1 MDLSVFI
8 QEIRN
13 ERDAILDFWTKN
25 SLDLVNGGFIGKLDF
40 SGKKHYSSI
49 KGGVLNARILWTFSS
64 ACMATGNSIY
74 KEIADN
80 AFEYMKKHLI
90 DHVNGG
96 TYWSLDSSGNKLDGR
111 KQIYGLA
118 FAIYGFSEYYK
129 ISKNSEALDLAKKL
143 YFEIEKHSFDHKSN
157 GYFEAFAEDWSELS
171 DMRLS
176 DKDLNATKTMNTHLH
191 ILEAYTNLY
200 AIFPDMQL
208 ADKIENILE
217 IFDKK
222 IIDSTL
228 GQLNLFFDNG
238 WKSLSQRYSFGH
250 DIEASWLLLDAALA
264 IQKNE
269 ITEKWKNKAIQIS
282 EIILKNIN
290 PDGSL
295 YHEIDLE
302 NMHIDK
308 HREWWVSAEA
318 MVGFVNAYYLT
329 NDKKYLNAVFNLWV
343 FIKKHIK
350 DTQNGE
356 WHWGVL
362 DNYSKMKE
370 DKIGFWKCPY
380 HNYRA
385 CQEILK
391 RLRTNF

>member
-1 MDLSVFI
+1 MDLDVFKH
-8 QEIRN
+8 EIRM
-13 ERDAILDFWTKN
+13 EREAILEFWAKN
-25 SLDLVNGGFIGKLDF
+25 SLDLPNGGFIGKLDHF
-40 SGKKHYSSI
+40 GHIDYSSI

-64 ACMATGNSIY
+64 AYLATGNSIH
-74 KEIADN
+74 KEIAN
-80 AFEYMKKHLI
+80 RAFEYIKKHLI
-90 DHVNGG
+90 DPVNGG
-96 TYWSLDSSGNKLDGR
+96 TYWSLDTSGNKLDGR

-129 ISKNSEALDLAKKL
+129 ISKNPEALEIAKKL
-143 YFEIEKHSFDHKSN
+143 YLVIEKHSFDHKSN
-157 GYFEAFAEDWSELS
+157 GYFEAFAEDWSALS

-176 DKDLNATKTMNTHLH
+176 DKDLNSTKSMNTHLH

-200 AIFPDMQL
+200 AIFPDKQL
-208 ADKIENILE
+208 ADKIENLLE

-222 IIDSTL
+222 IIDPTL
-228 GQLNLFFDNG
+228 GQLNLFFDDDWN
-238 WKSLSQRYSFGH
+238 SLSQRYSFGH
-250 DIEASWLLLDAALA
+250 DIEASWLLLDSALA

-269 ITEKWKNKAIQIS
+269 IIEKWKEKAIQIA

-318 MVGFVNAYYLT
+318 MVGFVNAYKLT
-329 NDKKYLNAVFNLWV
+329 NDKRYLNAVFRFWDFV
-343 FIKKHIK
+343 KIHIR
-350 DTQNGE
+350 DSEMGE
-356 WHWGVL
+356 WRWGVL
-362 DNYSKMKE
+362 DNYSKMEE

-380 HNYRA
+380 HNFRA
-385 CQEILK
+385 CQEILEK
-391 RLRTNF
+391 L

>member
-8 QEIRN
+8 QEIRI
-13 ERDAILDFWTKN
+13 ERDAILDFWAKN
-25 SLDLVNGGFIGKLDF
+25 SLDFVNGGFIGKLEK
-40 SGKKHYSSI
+40 SGQIDYSSL

-64 ACMATGNSIY
+64 AYAATENSIH
-74 KEIADN
+74 KKIADR
-80 AFEYMKKHLI
+80 AFEYNKNHLI
-90 DHVNGG
+90 DPLNGG
-96 TYWSLDSSGNKLDGR
+96 TYWSLDTSGNKLDGR

-129 ISKNSEALDLAKKL
+129 ISKNPEALDLAKNL
-143 YFEIEKHSFDHKSN
+143 YFELEKHSFDHKSN
-157 GYFEAFAEDWSELS
+157 GYFEAFAEDWSALS

-191 ILEAYTNLY
+191 IIEAYTNHYL
-200 AIFPDMQL
+200 IFPDKEL
-208 ADKIENILE
+208 AQKIENLLG

-228 GQLNLFFDNG
+228 GQLNLFFDDDWN
-238 WKSLSQRYSFGH
+238 SLSKRYSFGH
-250 DIEASWLLLDAALA
+250 DIEASWLLLDSALA

-269 ITEKWKNKAIQIS
+269 ITEEWKNKAIQIS

-318 MVGFVNAYYLT
+318 MVGFLNAYQLS
-329 NDKKYLNAVFNLWV
+329 NEKKYLNAVFGLWD
-343 FIKKHIK
+343 FIKIHIK

-362 DNYSKMKE
+362 DNYSKMEE
-370 DKIGFWKCPY
+370 DKIGFWKCP
-380 HNYRA
+380 
-385 CQEILK
+385 
-391 RLRTNF
+391 

>member
-1 MDLSVFI
+1 MDLSFFK
-8 QEIRN
+8 QEIRI
-13 ERDAILDFWTKN
+13 ERDAILDFWAKN
-25 SLDLVNGGFIGKLDF
+25 SLDLVNGGFIGKLDC
-40 SGKKHYSSI
+40 SGKKDYSSI

-64 ACMATGNSIY
+64 AWMATGNSIY
-74 KEIADN
+74 QEIADR
-80 AFEYMKKHLI
+80 AFEYMKNHLI
-90 DHVNGG
+90 DPINGG
-96 TYWSLDSSGNKLDGR
+96 TYWSVDASGNKLDGR

-129 ISKNSEALDLAKKL
+129 ISKNQEALIIAKNL
-143 YFEIEKHSFDHKSN
+143 YLEIEKHSFDHKSN
-157 GYFEAFAEDWSELS
+157 GYFEAFAEDWSALS

-200 AIFPDMQL
+200 AIFPDKQL
-208 ADKIENILE
+208 ADKIENLLT
-217 IFDKK
+217 IFNEK

-228 GQLNLFFDNG
+228 GQLNLFFDDDWN
-238 WKSLSQRYSFGH
+238 SLSKRYSFGH

-269 ITEKWKNKAIQIS
+269 MIEIWKNKAILIS
-282 EIILKNIN
+282 EIIQKNIN

-295 YHEIDLE
+295 YHEIDVE
-302 NMHIDK
+302 NRHIDK

-318 MVGFVNAYYLT
+318 MVGFLNTYKIT
-329 NDKKYLNAVFNLWV
+329 NDKKYLNAVFSLWD

-350 DTQNGE
+350 DTENGE

-362 DNYSKMKE
+362 DEYSKMKE

-385 CQEILK
+385 CQEILD
-391 RLRTNF
+391 RL

>member
-8 QEIRN
+8 QEISN
-13 ERDAILDFWTKN
+13 ERDAILDFWAKN
-25 SLDLVNGGFIGKLDF
+25 SLDFVNGGFIGKLEQ
-40 SGKKHYSSI
+40 SGQIDYSSV

-64 ACMATGNSIY
+64 AYKNTENTIH
-74 KEIADN
+74 KEIAYR
-80 AFEYMKKHLI
+80 AFEYNKKHLI
-90 DHVNGG
+90 DPVNGG
-96 TYWSLDSSGNKLDGR
+96 TYWSLDTSGNKSDGR
-111 KQIYGLA
+111 KQIYGVA
-118 FAIYGFSEYYK
+118 FSIYGFSEYYK
-129 ISKNSEALDLAKKL
+129 ISKNPEALEIAKKL
-143 YFEIEKHSFDHKSN
+143 YLEIEKHSFDHKSN
-157 GYFEAFAEDWSELS
+157 GYFEAFEEDWSALS

-200 AIFPDMQL
+200 TIFPDKQL
-208 ADKIENILE
+208 ADKIENLLE

-222 IIDSTL
+222 IIDSNL
-228 GQLNLFFDNG
+228 GQLNLFFDND
-238 WKSLSQRYSFGH
+238 WNSLSQRYSFGH
-250 DIEASWLLLDAALA
+250 DIEASWLLFDSALA

-269 ITEKWKNKAIQIS
+269 IIEKWKNKAIQIS

-318 MVGFVNAYYLT
+318 MVGFVNAYKLT
-329 NDKKYLNAVFNLWV
+329 NDKKYLNAVFRLWD
-343 FIKKHIK
+343 FIKKYIK
-350 DTQNGE
+350 DAEIGE

-362 DNYSKMKE
+362 DDYSKMKE

-380 HNYRA
+380 HNFRA
-385 CQEILK
+385 CQEILE
-391 RLRTNF
+391 RI

>member
-1 MDLSVFI
+1 MHLSVFK
-8 QEIRN
+8 QEIRM
-13 ERDAILDFWTKN
+13 EGDAILDFWAKN
-25 SLDLVNGGFIGKLDF
+25 SLDLVNSGFIGKLDY
-40 SGKKHYSSI
+40 SGEIDYSFV

-64 ACMATGNSIY
+64 AFLATRNTVY
-74 KEIADN
+74 KEIAERS
-80 AFEYMKKHLI
+80 FEYIKKHLI
-90 DHVNGG
+90 DHANGG
-96 TYWSLDSSGNKLDGR
+96 TYWSVDALGNKMDGR

-129 ISKNSEALDLAKKL
+129 ISKNPEALEIAKKL
-143 YFEIEKHSFDHKSN
+143 YLEIEKHSFDHKSN
-157 GYFEAFAEDWSELS
+157 GYFEAFAEDWSALS
-171 DMRLS
+171 DVRLS
-176 DKDLNATKTMNTHLH
+176 NKDLNATKTMNTHLH

-200 AIFPDMQL
+200 TIFTDKQL
-208 ADKIENILE
+208 ADKIENLLGV
-217 IFDKK
+217 FDEK
-222 IIDSTL
+222 IIDTTL
-228 GQLNLFFDNG
+228 GQLNLFFDND
-238 WKSLSQRYSFGH
+238 WNSLSKRYSFGH

-269 ITEKWKNKAIQIS
+269 IIEKWKNKAIHIS
-282 EIILKNIN
+282 EIILKKIN

-302 NMHIDK
+302 NKHIDK

-318 MVGFVNAYYLT
+318 MVGFVNAYQLT
-329 NDKKYLNAVFNLWV
+329 NDKKYLNAVFSLWD

-350 DTQNGE
+350 DTENGE

-385 CQEILK
+385 CQEILD
-391 RLRTNF
+391 RL

>member
-1 MDLSVFI
+1 MHLSVFK
-8 QEIRN
+8 QEIRM
-13 ERDAILDFWTKN
+13 ERDAILDYWAKK
-25 SLDLVNGGFIGKLDF
+25 SLDFVNGGFIGKLDH
-40 SGKKHYSSI
+40 SGEINYSFE

-64 ACMATGNSIY
+64 AFLATRNSIY
-74 KEIADN
+74 KEIAKR
-80 AFEYMKKHLI
+80 AFEYIKKHLI
-90 DHVNGG
+90 DYANGG
-96 TYWSLDSSGNKLDGR
+96 TYWSVDALGNKMDGR

-129 ISKNSEALDLAKKL
+129 TSKNPEALEIAKKL
-143 YFEIEKHSFDHKSN
+143 YLEIEKHSFDHKSN
-157 GYFEAFAEDWSELS
+157 GYFEAFAEDWSALS
-171 DMRLS
+171 DVRLS
-176 DKDLNATKTMNTHLH
+176 NKDLNATKTMNTHLH

-200 AIFPDMQL
+200 TIFPDKQL
-208 ADKIENILE
+208 SNKIENLLE
-217 IFDKK
+217 VFDEK
-222 IIDSTL
+222 IIDTTL
-228 GQLNLFFDNG
+228 GQLNLFFDND
-238 WKSLSQRYSFGH
+238 WNSLSKRYSFGH
-250 DIEASWLLLDAALA
+250 DIEATWLLLDAALA

-269 ITEKWKNKAIQIS
+269 IIEKWKNKAIHIS

-302 NMHIDK
+302 TMHIDK

-318 MVGFVNAYYLT
+318 MVGFVNTYQLSS
-329 NDKKYLNAVFNLWV
+329 DKKYLNAVFGLWE

-350 DTQNGE
+350 DTGNGE

-362 DNYSKMKE
+362 DDYSKMKE

-385 CQEILK
+385 CQEILE
-391 RLRTNF
+391 RL

>member
-1 MDLSVFI
+1 MDLDVFK
-8 QEIRN
+8 QEIRM
-13 ERDAILDFWTKN
+13 ERDAILDFWAKN
-25 SLDLVNGGFIGKLDF
+25 SLDLVNGGFLGKLDHF
-40 SGKKHYSSI
+40 GHIDYSSV

-64 ACMATGNSIY
+64 AFAATENTSH
-74 KEIADN
+74 KEIADR

-96 TYWSLDSSGNKLDGR
+96 AYWSVDPSGNKLDGR
-111 KQIYGLA
+111 KQVYGLA
-118 FAIYGFSEYYK
+118 FAIYGFSEYFK
-129 ISKNSEALDLAKKL
+129 ISKNQEALEIAKKL
-143 YFEIEKHSFDHKSN
+143 YLVIEKHSFDQKSN
-157 GYFEAFAEDWSELS
+157 GYFEAFAEDWSALS

-176 DKDLNATKTMNTHLH
+176 VKDLNATKTMNTHLH

-200 AIFPDMQL
+200 AIFPNNQL
-208 ADKIENILE
+208 TNNIENLLE

-222 IIDSTL
+222 IIDPFL
-228 GQLNLFFDNG
+228 GQLNLFFDND
-238 WKSLSQRYSFGH
+238 WNSLSQRYSFGH
-250 DIEASWLLLDAALA
+250 DIEASWLLHDSALT

-269 ITEKWKNKAIQIS
+269 IIEKWQNKAIQIA

-318 MVGFVNAYYLT
+318 MVGFVNAYKLT
-329 NDKKYLNAVFNLWV
+329 NDKKYLNAVFSLWD

-350 DTQNGE
+350 DPDNGE

-362 DNYSKMKE
+362 ADYSKMKE

-380 HNYRA
+380 HNFRA
-385 CQEILK
+385 CQEILE
-391 RLRTNF
+391 RV

>member
-13 ERDAILDFWTKN
+13 ERNAILDFWTKN
-25 SLDLVNGGFIGKLDF
+25 SLDFVNGGFIGKLEQ
-40 SGKKHYSSI
+40 SGQIDYSCV

-64 ACMATGNSIY
+64 AYKNTENSIH
-74 KEIADN
+74 KEIADR
-80 AFEYMKKHLI
+80 AFEYNKKHLI
-90 DHVNGG
+90 DPSNGG

-129 ISKNSEALDLAKKL
+129 ISKKPEALDLAKNL

-157 GYFEAFAEDWSELS
+157 GYFEAFAEDWSALS

-200 AIFPDMQL
+200 AIFPDKQL
-208 ADKIENILE
+208 SDKIENILE

-295 YHEIDLE
+295 YHEINLE

-318 MVGFVNAYYLT
+318 MVGFLNAYQLS
-329 NDKKYLNAVFNLWV
+329 NENKYLDAVFGLWD

-362 DNYSKMKE
+362 DNYSKMEE

-385 CQEILK
+385 CQEILE
-391 RLRTNF
+391 RL

>member
-64 ACMATGNSIY
+64 ACVATGNSIY

-96 TYWSLDSSGNKLDGR
+96 TYWSLDTSGNKLDGR

-129 ISKNSEALDLAKKL
+129 IYKNSEALDLAKKL

-157 GYFEAFAEDWSELS
+157 GYFEAFAEDWSALS

-200 AIFPDMQL
+200 AIFPDKQL
-208 ADKIENILE
+208 ADKIENLLE
-217 IFDKK
+217 IFDEK

-228 GQLNLFFDNG
+228 GQLNLFFDDDWN
-238 WKSLSQRYSFGH
+238 SLSKRYSFGH
-250 DIEASWLLLDAALA
+250 DIEASWLLLDSALA

-295 YHEIDLE
+295 YHEIDLG

-318 MVGFVNAYYLT
+318 MVGFLNAYQLS
-329 NDKKYLNAVFNLWV
+329 NENKYLDAVFGLWD

-362 DNYSKMKE
+362 DNYSKMEE

-391 RLRTNF
+391 RL

>member
-25 SLDLVNGGFIGKLDF
+25 SLDFVNGGFIGKLDF

-80 AFEYMKKHLI
+80 AFEYMKKHQI

-318 MVGFVNAYYLT
+318 MVGFLNAYQLS
-329 NDKKYLNAVFNLWV
+329 NENKYLDAVFGLWD

-362 DNYSKMKE
+362 DNYSKMEE

-385 CQEILK
+385 CQEILE
-391 RLRTNF
+391 RL